1 MRRTLPLLSILL
13 TALTS
18 LALVLTGPT
27 PSAAAATTREV
38 GLNLDIARRYWSP
51 EAIKT
56 MIGRHAAAGGTYL
69 HLHASDDEAYGIE
82 SPLLGQTAGTARVSG
97 SRYVNPRTGKPFLTT
112 AQLRD
117 LRSYAASLGVEVFL
131 EVDTPGHMRSVRELM
146 QLSPSSTYPVSQV
159 FSSYAP
165 YELDVHSPTALAF
178 AKRLYTEVSGVLP
191 GARMH
196 IGGDE
201 FAGGKAEQKAWTA
214 YANSIASML
223 YGRGVPDVLVWND
236 SLTKTTLGQ
245 LNTRITVTYWNYDVW
260 GKPNGK
266 STMPQVM
273 DAGHKVINYNGYH
286 QYWVP
291 SLDEPQSDRDYTIND
306 LRTKWNRGTWTQTR
320 AIDPN
325 DPRLLGATFSI
336 WGEHSAGMTDQM
348 LIDRGTPILTA
359 LAQRAR
365 G

>member
-1 MRRTLPLLSILL
+1 MRRSTSLLSILL

-18 LALVLTGPT
+18 LALVLTGPAQ
-27 PSAAAATTREV
+27 PASAATSRQV
-38 GLNLDIARRYWSP
+38 GLNLDISRRYWSP

-56 MIGRHAAAGGTYL
+56 MIGRHAAVGGTYL
-69 HLHASDDEAYGIE
+69 QLHASDDQAYGIE
-82 SPLLGQTAGTARVSG
+82 SALLGQTASGARVSG

-117 LRSYAASLGVEVFL
+117 LRSYGAQRGVDVFL

-146 QLSPSSTYPVSQV
+146 ELSPSSAYPVDQV
-159 FSSYAP
+159 FSDYAP
-165 YELDVHSPTALAF
+165 YEIDVHSPTALAF

-201 FAGGKAEQKAWTA
+201 FAGGEAERKAWTA

-223 YGRGVPDVLVWND
+223 YGRGVPEVLVWND
-236 SLTKTTLGQ
+236 ALTPTTLGQ
-245 LNTRITVTYWNYDVW
+245 LNTRIIVTYWNYDVW
-260 GKPNGK
+260 GSPDGK
-266 STMPQVM
+266 ATMPQVM
-273 DAGHKVINYNGYH
+273 DAGHRVINYNGYY

-291 SLDEPQSDRDYTIND
+291 SLGEPQSDRDYTIND
-306 LRTKWNRGTWTQTR
+306 LRTKWHRGMWTQTR
-320 AIDPN
+320 AIDPG
-325 DPRLLGATFSI
+325 DPRLLGAAFSI
-336 WGEHSAGMTDQM
+336 WGEDSAGMTDQL

-359 LAQRAR
+359 FAERAR
-365 G
+365 R